1 MNRCDS
7 CNNEWKARYI
17 IAERR
22 FDKAIAIAIAVTIIS
37 ATMGLVA
44 VILTA
49 LCVIRTQNFIASFEY
64 VEETIVSQDGEGQ
77 NVAILG
83 EGASATIV
91 KEERHGT
98 DD

>member
-7 CNNEWKARYI
+7 CNNEWKQRYI

-49 LCVIRTQNFIASFEY
+49 LCVIRTQNFINQFEY
-64 VEETIVSQDGEGQ
+64 VEETVISQDGEGK
-77 NVAILG
+77 NIAING
-83 EGASATIV
+83 KGAIIE
-91 KEERHGT
+91 KEN
-98 DD
+98 

>member
-44 VILTA
+44 VILSA
-49 LCVIRTQNFIASFEY
+49 LCVIRTQNFINQFEY
-64 VEETIVSQDGEGQ
+64 VEETVISQDGSGN
-77 NVAILG
+77 NVAVIG
-83 EGASATIV
+83 DNTTFG
-91 KEERHGT
+91 KEE
-98 DD
+98 

>member
-7 CNNEWKARYI
+7 CNNEWKQRYI

-49 LCVIRTQNFIASFEY
+49 LCVIRTQNFINQFEY
-64 VEETIVSQDGEGQ
+64 VEETVISQDGEGK
-77 NVAILG
+77 NIAVIGNGAII
-83 EGASATIV
+83 E
-91 KEERHGT
+91 KE
-98 DD
+98 D

>member
-7 CNNEWKARYI
+7 CNNEWKQRYI

-22 FDKAIAIAIAVTIIS
+22 FDKAIEIAIAVTIIS

-49 LCVIRTQNFIASFEY
+49 LCVIRTQNFINQFEY
-64 VEETIVSQDGEGQ
+64 VEETIISQDGEGQ
-77 NVAILG
+77 NVAVLG
-83 EGASATIV
+83 EGATAIIE
-91 KEERHGT
+91 KE
-98 DD
+98 D

>member
-22 FDKAIAIAIAVTIIS
+22 FDKAITIAIAVTIIS

-44 VILTA
+44 VILSA
-49 LCVIRTQNFIASFEY
+49 LCVIRTQNFINSFEY
-64 VEETIVSQDGEGQ
+64 VEETVISQDGEGK
-77 NVAILG
+77 NIAVIGNGAII
-83 EGASATIV
+83 EQ
-91 KEERHGT
+91 E
-98 DD
+98 D

>member
-1 MNRCDS
+1 MNRCDA
-7 CNNEWKARYI
+7 CYNEWQERYNL
-17 IAERR
+17 AVRR
-22 FDKAIAIAIAVTIIS
+22 FDKAIATATIITIIAV
-37 ATMGLVA
+37 TMGLVA
-44 VILTA
+44 TVLCV
-49 LCVIRTQNFIASFEY
+49 LCVIRTHNFIASFEY
-64 VEETIVSQDGEGQ
+64 VEETIVEQDGEGQ

>member
-7 CNNEWKARYI
+7 CYNEWKARYI

-44 VILTA
+44 VILSA
-49 LCVIRTQNFIASFEY
+49 LCVIRTQNFINQFEY
-64 VEETIVSQDGEGQ
+64 VEETIVSQDGNGT
-77 NVAILG
+77 NVAVIG
-83 EGASATIV
+83 DNTTFG
-91 KEERHGT
+91 KEE
-98 DD
+98 

>member
-22 FDKAIAIAIAVTIIS
+22 FDKAITIAIAVTIIS

-49 LCVIRTQNFIASFEY
+49 LCVIRTQNFINQFEY
-64 VEETIVSQDGEGQ
+64 VEETVISQYGDGQ
-77 NVAILG
+77 NVAVLG
-83 EGASATIV
+83 EGATAIIE
-91 KEERHGT
+91 KE
-98 DD
+98 D